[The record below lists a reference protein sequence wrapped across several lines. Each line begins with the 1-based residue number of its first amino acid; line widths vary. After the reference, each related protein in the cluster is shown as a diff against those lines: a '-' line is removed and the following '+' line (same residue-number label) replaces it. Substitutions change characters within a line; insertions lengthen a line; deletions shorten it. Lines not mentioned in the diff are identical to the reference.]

1 MDKLIFMGTK
11 AKLPT
16 ERKNAFYLCTDTRE
30 MYFGADLYTE
40 PVRLYTGDKPQTPAQ
55 GVLYINETTGAGD
68 VWTGTAWKSVLKAV
82 VTTIGD
88 GANDETLP
96 TAKAV
101 KDYVDGKVA
110 DAANDVT
117 ALNGK
122 VTTLIGNDADKS
134 VRDIANEEL
143 AAQLIPEN
151 ANEALNTLQEI
162 AAWIQKHPDDASAM
176 NTAITN
182 LTKLVGTL
190 PEGAQA
196 GTVVAYIKEYCDK
209 TIEALKIGDYAKAA
223 DLSAAVE
230 RITTLEG
237 KMTAAEG
244 KLTTLTGDETT
255 DGSVKKA
262 LSDAKAYTDEKNTAM
277 DTRVSGIED
286 ALTVGTF

>member
-11 AKLPT
+11 ANLPA

-40 PVRLYTGDKPQTPAQ
+40 PVRLYTGDKPQAPAQ

-82 VTTIGD
+82 VTAIGE

-101 KDYVDGKVA
+101 KDYVDGKA
-110 DAANDVT
+110 AGAANDVT
-117 ALNGK
+117 ALKGK

-190 PEGAQA
+190 PEGAKA
-196 GTVVAYIKEYCDK
+196 GTVVAYIKEYCDAA
-209 TIEALKIGDYAKAA
+209 IEALKIGDYAKAA
-223 DLSAAVE
+223 DLAAAVE

-244 KLTTLTGDETT
+244 KLTTLTGDEAT

-262 LSDAKAYTDEKNTAM
+262 LADAKGYTDEKNTAM
-277 DTRVSGIED
+277 DNRVSGIED